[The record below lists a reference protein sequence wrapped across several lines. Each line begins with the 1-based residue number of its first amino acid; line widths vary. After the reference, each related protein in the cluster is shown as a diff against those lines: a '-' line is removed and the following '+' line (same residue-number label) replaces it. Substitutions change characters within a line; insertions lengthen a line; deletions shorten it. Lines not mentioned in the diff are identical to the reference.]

1 MLVHACDCPPDGH
14 PLQVYRATWGQQQ
27 VAIKVVEHDD
37 STAPLLAAQLAKVA
51 GLRHPNVVRTLGWSS
66 PQEIGSLQATSAT
79 SGTARRL
86 SRADSGVAA
95 VAIASRSNP
104 GMTLSGAQLSMDG
117 TSSHSLD
124 ADIWEL
130 VAAARGPKRGR
141 IPSPVKTLMRAASL
155 DEQHESGSLL
165 VPLPGPAG
173 SSLLRLAPQPSLP
186 KVIDSPRT
194 SDADISIHE
203 LSTANDSTSADVP
216 AADHKAQ
223 QGATCDVTP
232 SPSVQADAAADTATD
247 DGSVASACPAV
258 TYQSLGRVE
267 GSYSSAGGSSS
278 YRRSMSGHIDC
289 QETWVLL
296 EACDKGSL
304 ADALQ
309 RNRWVEQLV
318 QHGATVA
325 FHRC

>member
-1 MLVHACDCPPDGH
+1 
-14 PLQVYRATWGQQQ
+14 
-27 VAIKVVEHDD
+27 VVEHDE
-37 STAPLLAAQLAKVA
+37 STAPLLAAQLQKVA
-51 GLRHPNVVRTLGWSS
+51 GLRHTNVVRTLGWSS
-66 PQEIGSLQATSAT
+66 PQEMGSLQAVSGS
-79 SGTARRL
+79 SGTARV
-86 SRADSGVAA
+86 SRGSGNVAA
-95 VAIASRSNP
+95 TISSRSNP
-104 GMTLSGAQLSMDG
+104 GITLSGTHVSMDA

-141 IPSPVKTLMRAASL
+141 IPLPVKTHMRAASL
-155 DEQHESGSLL
+155 EEQHDSGSLL

-173 SSLLRLAPQPSLP
+173 SSPLGLAPQPSLA
-186 KVIDSPRT
+186 KVTDSPRT

-203 LSTANDSTSADVP
+203 LSTAEDSTSLDVP

-223 QGATCDVTP
+223 QDAQPAGAADDVALVSST
-232 SPSVQADAAADTATD
+232 QADAAADTATD

-278 YRRSMSGHIDC
+278 YRRSMSGHVDC

-309 RNRWVEQLV
+309 KGRWVVQLV
-318 QHGATVA
+318 QLVRESCSMYAVDMMFHGSGLQA
-325 FHRC
+325 